1 MKIQYKELSLWEKL
15 YLPAIFKGLSLTWKH
30 LLMRPKFTMEY
41 PEEKPELGPR
51 SRGFPKLVKDKEG
64 HPKCVACGL
73 CAAVCPPHAITLQA
87 EESEDFSWE
96 RTPVSFE
103 IDMGRCILCGMC
115 EEACPVDA
123 IVLSDTYELVIN
135 NTQKWVFEIDKLLED
150 WEGKDT
156 ELFVKNRK

>member
-73 CAAVCPPHAITLQA
+73 CAAVCTPHAITLQA
-87 EESEDFSWE
+87 EES
-96 RTPVSFE
+96 
-103 IDMGRCILCGMC
+103 
-115 EEACPVDA
+115 
-123 IVLSDTYELVIN
+123 
-135 NTQKWVFEIDKLLED
+135 
-150 WEGKDT
+150 
-156 ELFVKNRK
+156 